1 MAQSPDRYTDLQANT
16 PPDDYDLRQGIEMLF
31 FAYREFTGEADQ
43 ILDDFGFGRA
53 HHRVI
58 YFVGRHPDISVSEL
72 LDILKI
78 TKQSLSRVLSQLLKE
93 QFIVQGMDT
102 NDRRRR
108 LLRLTVKGEKLEQ
121 QLTVQQSRLLSA
133 AFQDAGVDA
142 VRGFEEVLRGIIDK
156 NDYKWMTQASKNR
169 E

>member
-1 MAQSPDRYTDLQANT
+1 MDQTPDRNIDHQENL
-16 PPDDYDLRQGIEMLF
+16 PPDRFDLRQGIEMLF

-43 ILDDFGFGRA
+43 ILEDFGFGRA

-72 LDILKI
+72 LTILKI

-93 QFIVQGMDT
+93 KFVIQGMDT
-102 NDRRRR
+102 NDGRRR
-108 LLRLTVKGEKLEQ
+108 LLRLTDKGEKLEQ
-121 QLTVQQSRLLSA
+121 KLTEHQSRLLSA
-133 AFQDAGVDA
+133 AFKDAGGEA
-142 VRGFEEVLRGIIDK
+142 VKGFEEVLRGIIDK
-156 NDYKWMTQASKNR
+156 NDYKWMTQASKNK